1 MKLILNGLWK
11 IRLRQTRIYG
21 PAMETFQVTS
31 WENFYIYKD
40 ILNFP
45 PCRRIM
51 HPYYKPLTPP
61 PHTHRPFSYPFHW
74 KFLCIIANFLCGKAL
89 PLTSGCILVHTAV
102 CLSAIVSLLAPL
114 GPRWP
119 TYTVA
124 LPAGPRLAYST
135 SSDRHKIESLT
146 QNTKLYPIWQRSR
159 WSRGEMDLT
168 ADWWVA
174 C

>member
-61 PHTHRPFSYPFHW
+61 LTHTDLFHTL
-74 KFLCIIANFLCGKAL
+74 FIENFFVLSQIFCGKAL

-119 TYTVA
+119 TYTMA

>member
-21 PAMETFQVTS
+21 PRDGNISS

-51 HPYYKPLTPP
+51 HLYYKSLTP
-61 PHTHRPFSYPFHW
+61 PHTHTPFSYPFHW
-74 KFLCIIANFLCGKAL
+74 KFLCIIATFLCGKAL

-159 WSRGEMDLT
+159 WSRGEIDLT